1 MKLSI
6 TCVSAI
12 FVAATGPM
20 ASSTAQEGIKRTP
33 LGTMD
38 FPPGYQTVKGIAEI
52 PKDACSGRHT
62 HPGIETTYILEGE
75 LTLKIDGQP
84 DQHLKAG
91 DPLQIPA
98 GTVHDACATGS
109 SGGSKALTVHV
120 IEKGKPL
127 GSPAP

>member
-1 MKLSI
+1 
-6 TCVSAI
+6 
-12 FVAATGPM
+12 
-20 ASSTAQEGIKRTP
+20 
-33 LGTMD
+33 MD

-84 DQHLKAG
+84 DQHFKAG
-91 DPLQIPA
+91 DPGQIPA
-98 GTVHDACATGS
+98 GVVHDGCAGN
-109 SGGSKALTVHV
+109 SGVKVLTVHV